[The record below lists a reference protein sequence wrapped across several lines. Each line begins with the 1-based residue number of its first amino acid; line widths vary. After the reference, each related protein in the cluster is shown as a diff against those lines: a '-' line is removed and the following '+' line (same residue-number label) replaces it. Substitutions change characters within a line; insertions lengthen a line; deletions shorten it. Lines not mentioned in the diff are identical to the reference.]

1 MLEFDIKNYPLL
13 KLALPL
19 IGGIV
24 IGWLC
29 DVSLSHTATLF
40 ALSLLA
46 VAVGLS
52 SRLPAWLFGA
62 GATGAMLSVG
72 LFVIT
77 CDKAVETP
85 RWSGRKVACEAQLL
99 EVPHMGG
106 VATRALAYVVAADGS
121 VASGERCEGRVELYF
136 ANSVEAEALR
146 VGEKVRFE
154 AVIENPRNAGN
165 PAEFDVERY
174 MLLKGVSG
182 SVFLPIDG
190 WQSVGMGNVS
200 LQMRALALRDD
211 IVRMY
216 EQQGFEGNALS
227 LLAAFSVG
235 EKRGFPQELKEVY
248 SDAGV
253 SHLLALSGLH
263 LGLFYMVVV
272 TLLGFA
278 GGNRKWYIARE
289 LLALLLLWAFAFVAG
304 LTPSIVRAA
313 LLFSLVSMGR
323 CLRRDSSSLNSLAFA
338 AMAMLLFSPR
348 LLFDISFQLSFSAVL
363 AIMLLTPWLNELLG
377 CDKHGRLYRSA
388 VSLLAVSFSAQVGV
402 LPFVWY
408 YFGTFPLYFL
418 FANLL
423 LVPLA
428 TVLMTLV
435 VWLWVTVP
443 LPPVQQCV
451 AWLLSWLLAF
461 MNGVVE
467 FVASLPAASVM
478 LPQVDVA
485 GACFATFVLTTFFYC
500 VMHRKY
506 LFAAVV
512 SMAAIVAMMLNIF
525 TSNLVDYSDSVLLF
539 NNNKSGAA
547 LVLPQGSEGY
557 VVSSVPK
564 FDSDADRVLLP
575 FMEREGITS
584 VRWLETEYSDSCVSY
599 SNGLLSFA
607 GLRMQLLVDDC
618 WLGDS
623 LQHPVDVLWLC
634 RGFLGPVDRLL
645 EVYPAPC
652 IVLDGSLY
660 AGSRRRLLRECGAAG
675 VGCIDISQLGAVKL
689 KAADGSFSVETM
701 RGK

>member
-29 DVSLSHTATLF
+29 NVDLLYTATLF

-46 VAVGLS
+46 VAAGFS
-52 SRLPAWLFGA
+52 SRLPAWLFGV
-62 GATGAMLSVG
+62 GATGAMLAVG

-85 RWSGRKVACEAQLL
+85 QWSGRKVACEAQLL
-99 EVPHMGG
+99 EVPYMGG
-106 VATRALAYVVAADGS
+106 VATRALAYVVADDGS
-121 VASGERCEGRVELYF
+121 VAGERSEGRVNIYF

-174 MLLKGVSG
+174 MRLKGVGG
-182 SVFLPIDG
+182 SVFLPVGG
-190 WQSVGMGNVS
+190 WQSAGMGNVS

-211 IVRMY
+211 IVKMY
-216 EQQGFEGNALS
+216 ERQGFEGNALS

-235 EKRGFPQELKEVY
+235 EKRGFSQELKEVY

-278 GGNRKWYIARE
+278 GGSRKWYIARE
-289 LLALLLLWAFAFVAG
+289 LLALLLLWVFAFVAG

-313 LLFSLVSMGR
+313 VLFSLVSVGR

-338 AMAMLLFSPR
+338 AMVMLLFSPR

-363 AIMLLTPWLNELLG
+363 AIILLTPWLRELLG
-377 CDKHGRLYRSA
+377 CNKRGRLYRSLVA
-388 VSLLAVSFSAQVGV
+388 LLAVSFSAQVGV

-435 VWLWVTVP
+435 VLLWATVLVP
-443 LPPVQQCV
+443 LVQQCI

-478 LPQVDVA
+478 LPQVSVA
-485 GACFATFVLTTFFYC
+485 GACFTAFMLAAFFYC
-500 VMHRKY
+500 VMRRKY
-506 LFAAVV
+506 LFAALI
-512 SMAAIVAMMLNIF
+512 SMAAVVAVVLNIF
-525 TSNLVDYSDSVLLF
+525 TGKGADYSDSVLLF
-539 NNNKSGAA
+539 NNNKSGVA
-547 LVLPQGSEGY
+547 LVLPQGGEGY

-564 FDSDADRVLLP
+564 FDSDADRVLVP
-575 FMEREGITS
+575 FVEREGITS
-584 VRWLETEYSDSCVSY
+584 VRWLESPYTDSCVSY

-607 GLRMQLLVDDC
+607 GVRMQLLADDC
-618 WLGDS
+618 WLSDS

-634 RGFLGPVDRLL
+634 RGFLGPVERLL
-645 EVYPAPC
+645 EVYPASC

-660 AGSRRRLLRECGAAG
+660 AGSRRRLLRECGTAG

>member
-24 IGWLC
+24 VGWLC
-29 DVSLSHTATLF
+29 NVDLLHTATLF

-46 VAVGLS
+46 VAAGFS
-52 SRLPAWLFGA
+52 SRLPAWLFGV
-62 GATGAMLSVG
+62 GATGAMLAVG

-99 EVPHMGG
+99 EVPYMGG
-106 VATRALAYVVAADGS
+106 VATRALAYVVADAGS
-121 VASGERCEGRVELYF
+121 VAGERSEGCVNIYF
-136 ANSVEAEALR
+136 ANSVEVEALR

-174 MLLKGVSG
+174 MRLKGVSG
-182 SVFLPIDG
+182 SVFLPVGG

-211 IVRMY
+211 IVKMY
-216 EQQGFEGNALS
+216 ERQGFEGNALS

-235 EKRGFPQELKEVY
+235 EKRGFSQELKEVY

-278 GGNRKWYIARE
+278 GGSRKWYIARE
-289 LLALLLLWAFAFVAG
+289 LFALLLLWVFAFVAG

-313 LLFSLVSMGR
+313 VLFSLVSVGR

-338 AMAMLLFSPR
+338 AMVMLLFSPR

-363 AIMLLTPWLNELLG
+363 AIILLTPWLRELFG
-377 CDKHGRLYRSA
+377 CNKRGRLYRSA

-435 VWLWVTVP
+435 ILLWVTVP
-443 LPPVQQCV
+443 VPLVQQCI

-478 LPQVDVA
+478 LPQVGVA
-485 GACFATFVLTTFFYC
+485 GACFTAFMLVAFFYC
-500 VMHRKY
+500 VMRRRY
-506 LFAAVV
+506 LFAALI
-512 SMAAIVAMMLNIF
+512 SMAAVVTVMLNIF
-525 TSNLVDYSDSVLLF
+525 TDNDTDYSDSVLLF
-539 NNNKSGAA
+539 NNNKSGVA

-564 FDSDADRVLLP
+564 FDSDADRVLVP
-575 FMEREGITS
+575 FMEREAITS
-584 VRWLETEYSDSCVSY
+584 VLWLESPYTDSCVSY

-607 GLRMQLLVDDC
+607 GVRMQLLADDC
-618 WLGDS
+618 WLSDS

-634 RGFLGPVDRLL
+634 RGFLGPVERLL
-645 EVYPAPC
+645 EVYPASC

-689 KAADGSFSVETM
+689 KADGGNFSVETM

>member
-1 MLEFDIKNYPLL
+1 M
-13 KLALPL
+13 ALPL

-29 DVSLSHTATLF
+29 NVDLLHTATLF

-46 VAVGLS
+46 VAAGFS
-52 SRLPAWLFGA
+52 SRLPAWLFGV
-62 GATGAMLSVG
+62 GATGAMLAVG

-99 EVPHMGG
+99 EVPYMGG
-106 VATRALAYVVAADGS
+106 VATRALAYVVADGGS
-121 VASGERCEGRVELYF
+121 VADERSEGCVNIYF

-174 MLLKGVSG
+174 MRLKGVSG
-182 SVFLPIDG
+182 SVFLPVGG

-211 IVRMY
+211 IVKMY
-216 EQQGFEGNALS
+216 ERQGFEGNALS

-235 EKRGFPQELKEVY
+235 EKRGFSLELKEVY

-272 TLLGFA
+272 TLLWFA
-278 GGNRKWYIARE
+278 GGSRKWYIARE
-289 LLALLLLWAFAFVAG
+289 LLALLLLWVFAFVAG

-313 LLFSLVSMGR
+313 VLFSLVSVGR

-338 AMAMLLFSPR
+338 AMVMLLFSPR

-363 AIMLLTPWLNELLG
+363 AIILLTPWLRELFG
-377 CDKHGRLYRSA
+377 CNKRGRLYRSA

-443 LPPVQQCV
+443 VPLVQQCI

-478 LPQVDVA
+478 LPQVGVA
-485 GACFATFVLTTFFYC
+485 GACFTAFMLAAFFYC
-500 VMHRKY
+500 VMRRRY
-506 LFAAVV
+506 LFAALI
-512 SMAAIVAMMLNIF
+512 SMAAVVTVMLNIF
-525 TSNLVDYSDSVLLF
+525 TDKGADYSDSVLLF

-564 FDSDADRVLLP
+564 FDSDADRVLVP

-584 VRWLETEYSDSCVSY
+584 VQWLESPYTDSCVSY

-607 GLRMQLLVDDC
+607 GVRMQLLADDC
-618 WLGDS
+618 WLSDS

-634 RGFLGPVDRLL
+634 RGFLGPVERLL
-645 EVYPAPC
+645 EVYPASC

>member
-1 MLEFDIKNYPLL
+1 M
-13 KLALPL
+13 ALPL

-29 DVSLSHTATLF
+29 NVDLLHTATLF

-46 VAVGLS
+46 VAAGFS
-52 SRLPAWLFGA
+52 SRLPAWLFGV
-62 GATGAMLSVG
+62 GATGAMLAVG

-99 EVPHMGG
+99 EVPYMGG
-106 VATRALAYVVAADGS
+106 VATRALAYVVADGGS
-121 VASGERCEGRVELYF
+121 VADERSEGCVNIYF

-174 MLLKGVSG
+174 MRLKGVSG
-182 SVFLPIDG
+182 SVFLPVGG

-211 IVRMY
+211 IVKMY
-216 EQQGFEGNALS
+216 ERQGFEGNALS

-235 EKRGFPQELKEVY
+235 EKRGFSQELKEVY

-263 LGLFYMVVV
+263 LGLFYMVMV

-278 GGNRKWYIARE
+278 GGSRKWYIARE
-289 LLALLLLWAFAFVAG
+289 LLALLLLWVFAFVAG

-313 LLFSLVSMGR
+313 VLFSLVSVGR
-323 CLRRDSSSLNSLAFA
+323 CLRRDSLSLNSLAFA

-363 AIMLLTPWLNELLG
+363 AIILLTPWLRELFG
-377 CDKHGRLYRSA
+377 CNKRGRLYRSA

-443 LPPVQQCV
+443 VPLVQQCI

-478 LPQVDVA
+478 LPQVGVA
-485 GACFATFVLTTFFYC
+485 GACFTAFMLAAFFYC
-500 VMHRKY
+500 VMRRRY
-506 LFAAVV
+506 LFAALI
-512 SMAAIVAMMLNIF
+512 SMAAVVTVMLNIF
-525 TSNLVDYSDSVLLF
+525 TDKGADYSDSVLLF

-564 FDSDADRVLLP
+564 FDSDADRVLVP

-584 VRWLETEYSDSCVSY
+584 VQWLESPYTDSCVSY

-607 GLRMQLLVDDC
+607 GVRMQLLADDC
-618 WLGDS
+618 WLSDS

-634 RGFLGPVDRLL
+634 RGFLGPVERLL
-645 EVYPAPC
+645 EVYPASC

>member
-1 MLEFDIKNYPLL
+1 M
-13 KLALPL
+13 ALPL

-29 DVSLSHTATLF
+29 NVDLLHTATLF

-46 VAVGLS
+46 VAAGFS
-52 SRLPAWLFGA
+52 SRLPAWLFGV
-62 GATGAMLSVG
+62 GATGAMLAVG

-99 EVPHMGG
+99 EVPYMGG
-106 VATRALAYVVAADGS
+106 VATRALAYVVADDGS
-121 VASGERCEGRVELYF
+121 VADERSEGRVNIYF

-174 MLLKGVSG
+174 MRLKGVSG
-182 SVFLPIDG
+182 SVFLPVGG

-211 IVRMY
+211 IVKMY
-216 EQQGFEGNALS
+216 ERQGFEGNALS

-235 EKRGFPQELKEVY
+235 EKRGFSQELKEVY

-278 GGNRKWYIARE
+278 GGSRKWYIARE
-289 LLALLLLWAFAFVAG
+289 LLALLLLWVFAFVAG

-313 LLFSLVSMGR
+313 VLFSLVSVGR

-348 LLFDISFQLSFSAVL
+348 LLFDISFQLSFSALL
-363 AIMLLTPWLNELLG
+363 AIILLTPWINELLG
-377 CDKHGRLYRSA
+377 CNKRGRLYRSA
-388 VSLLAVSFSAQVGV
+388 VSLLAVSFSAQAGV

-435 VWLWVTVP
+435 VQLWVTVP
-443 LPPVQQCV
+443 VPLVQQCI

-478 LPQVDVA
+478 LPQVSVA
-485 GACFATFVLTTFFYC
+485 GACFTAFMLAAFFYC
-500 VMHRKY
+500 VMRRRY
-506 LFAAVV
+506 LFAALI
-512 SMAAIVAMMLNIF
+512 SMAAVVTVMLNIF
-525 TSNLVDYSDSVLLF
+525 TDKGADYSDSVLLF

-564 FDSDADRVLLP
+564 FDSDADRVLVP
-575 FMEREGITS
+575 FMDREAITS
-584 VRWLETEYSDSCVSY
+584 VRWLELPYTDSCVSY

-607 GLRMQLLVDDC
+607 GVRMQLLADDC
-618 WLGDS
+618 WLSDS

-634 RGFLGPVDRLL
+634 RGFLGPVERLL
-645 EVYPAPC
+645 EVYPASC

-675 VGCIDISQLGAVKL
+675 VGCIDVSQLGAVKL

>member
-1 MLEFDIKNYPLL
+1 MLEFEIKNYPLL

-29 DVSLSHTATLF
+29 NVDLLHTATLF

-46 VAVGLS
+46 VAAGFS
-52 SRLPAWLFGA
+52 SRLPAWLFGV
-62 GATGAMLSVG
+62 GATGAMLAVG

-99 EVPHMGG
+99 EVPYMGG
-106 VATRALAYVVAADGS
+106 VATRALAYVVSDDGS
-121 VASGERCEGRVELYF
+121 VAGERSEGRVNIYF

-174 MLLKGVSG
+174 MRLKGVSG
-182 SVFLPIDG
+182 SVFLPVGG
-190 WQSVGMGNVS
+190 WQSAGMGYVS

-211 IVRMY
+211 IVKMY
-216 EQQGFEGNALS
+216 ERQGFEGNALS

-235 EKRGFPQELKEVY
+235 EKRGFSQELKEVY

-278 GGNRKWYIARE
+278 GGSRKWYIARE
-289 LLALLLLWAFAFVAG
+289 LLALLLLWVFAFVAG

-313 LLFSLVSMGR
+313 VLFSLVSVGR

-338 AMAMLLFSPR
+338 AMVMLLFSPR

-363 AIMLLTPWLNELLG
+363 AIILLTPWLRELFG
-377 CDKHGRLYRSA
+377 CNKRGRLYRSL

-443 LPPVQQCV
+443 VPLVQQCI
-451 AWLLSWLLAF
+451 AWLLSWLLTF

-478 LPQVDVA
+478 LPQVGVA
-485 GACFATFVLTTFFYC
+485 GACFTAFMLAAFFYC
-500 VMHRKY
+500 VMRRRY
-506 LFAAVV
+506 LFAALI
-512 SMAAIVAMMLNIF
+512 SMAAVVAVVLNIF
-525 TSNLVDYSDSVLLF
+525 TGKGTDYSDSVLLF

-564 FDSDADRVLLP
+564 FDSDADRVLVP
-575 FMEREGITS
+575 FMERESITS
-584 VRWLETEYSDSCVSY
+584 VRWLESPYADSCVSY
-599 SNGLLSFA
+599 SDGLLSFA
-607 GLRMQLLVDDC
+607 GVRMQLLADDC
-618 WLGDS
+618 WLSDS

-634 RGFLGPVDRLL
+634 RGFLGPVERLL
-645 EVYPAPC
+645 EVYPASC
-652 IVLDGSLY
+652 IVLDGSRY

>member
-1 MLEFDIKNYPLL
+1 MLEFEIKNYPLL

-29 DVSLSHTATLF
+29 NVDLLHTATLF

-46 VAVGLS
+46 VAAGFS
-52 SRLPAWLFGA
+52 SRLPAWLFGV
-62 GATGAMLSVG
+62 GATGAMLAVG

-99 EVPHMGG
+99 EVPYMGG
-106 VATRALAYVVAADGS
+106 VAARALAYVVADDGS
-121 VASGERCEGRVELYF
+121 VADERSEGRVNIFF

-174 MLLKGVSG
+174 MRLKGVSG
-182 SVFLPIDG
+182 SVFLPVGG

-211 IVRMY
+211 IVKMY
-216 EQQGFEGNALS
+216 ERQGFEGNALS

-235 EKRGFPQELKEVY
+235 EKRGFSQELKEVY

-278 GGNRKWYIARE
+278 GGSRKWYIARE
-289 LLALLLLWAFAFVAG
+289 LLALLLLWVFAFVAG

-313 LLFSLVSMGR
+313 VLFSLVSVGR

-338 AMAMLLFSPR
+338 AMVMLLFSPR

-363 AIMLLTPWLNELLG
+363 AIILLTPWLRELFG
-377 CDKHGRLYRSA
+377 CNKRGRLYRSL

-443 LPPVQQCV
+443 VPLVQQCI
-451 AWLLSWLLAF
+451 AWLLSWLLTF

-478 LPQVDVA
+478 LPQVGVA
-485 GACFATFVLTTFFYC
+485 GACFTAFMLAAFFYC
-500 VMHRKY
+500 VMRRRY
-506 LFAAVV
+506 LFAALI
-512 SMAAIVAMMLNIF
+512 SMAAVVALVLNIF
-525 TSNLVDYSDSVLLF
+525 TGKGTDYSDSVLLF
-539 NNNKSGAA
+539 NNNKSGVA
-547 LVLPQGSEGY
+547 LVLPQGDEGY

-564 FDSDADRVLLP
+564 FDSDADRVLVP
-575 FMEREGITS
+575 FMERESITS
-584 VRWLETEYSDSCVSY
+584 VRWLESPYADSCVSY
-599 SNGLLSFA
+599 SDGLLSFA
-607 GLRMQLLVDDC
+607 GVRMQLLADDC
-618 WLGDS
+618 WLSDS

-634 RGFLGPVDRLL
+634 RGFLGPVERLL
-645 EVYPAPC
+645 EVYPASC

-675 VGCIDISQLGAVKL
+675 VGCIDISQLGAVRL

>member
-29 DVSLSHTATLF
+29 NVDLLHTATLF

-46 VAVGLS
+46 VAAGFS
-52 SRLPAWLFGA
+52 SRLPAWLFGV
-62 GATGAMLSVG
+62 GATGAMLAVG

-99 EVPHMGG
+99 EVPYMGG
-106 VATRALAYVVAADGS
+106 VATRALAYVVADDGS
-121 VASGERCEGRVELYF
+121 VADERSEGRVELYF

-174 MLLKGVSG
+174 MRLKGVSG
-182 SVFLPIDG
+182 SVFLPVGG
-190 WQSVGMGNVS
+190 WKSVGMGNVS

-211 IVRMY
+211 IVKMY
-216 EQQGFEGNALS
+216 ERQGFEGNALS

-235 EKRGFPQELKEVY
+235 EKRGFSQELKEVY

-278 GGNRKWYIARE
+278 GGSRKWYIARE
-289 LLALLLLWAFAFVAG
+289 LLALLLLWVFAFVAG

-313 LLFSLVSMGR
+313 VLFSLVSVGR

-338 AMAMLLFSPR
+338 AMVMLLFSPR

-363 AIMLLTPWLNELLG
+363 AIILLTPWLRELLG
-377 CDKHGRLYRSA
+377 CNKRGRLYRSA

-418 FANLL
+418 FANQL

-435 VWLWVTVP
+435 VQLWATVP
-443 LPPVQQCV
+443 VPLVQQCV

-467 FVASLPAASVM
+467 FVASLPVASVM
-478 LPQVDVA
+478 LPQVGVA
-485 GACFATFVLTTFFYC
+485 GACFTAFMLAAFFYC
-500 VMHRKY
+500 VMRRRY
-506 LFAAVV
+506 LFAALI
-512 SMAAIVAMMLNIF
+512 SMAAVVTVMLNIF
-525 TSNLVDYSDSVLLF
+525 TDKGADYSDSVLLF
-539 NNNKSGAA
+539 YNNKSGVA

-564 FDSDADRVLLP
+564 FDSDADRVLVP

-584 VRWLETEYSDSCVSY
+584 VRWLESPYTDSCVSY

-607 GLRMQLLVDDC
+607 GVRMQLLADDC
-618 WLGDS
+618 WLSDS

-634 RGFLGPVDRLL
+634 RGFLGPVERLL
-645 EVYPAPC
+645 EVYPASC

>member
-29 DVSLSHTATLF
+29 NVDLLHTATLF

-46 VAVGLS
+46 VAAGFS
-52 SRLPAWLFGA
+52 SRLPAWLFGV
-62 GATGAMLSVG
+62 GATGAMLAVG

-99 EVPHMGG
+99 EVPYMGG
-106 VATRALAYVVAADGS
+106 VAARALAYVVADDGS
-121 VASGERCEGRVELYF
+121 VADERSEGRVNIYF

-174 MLLKGVSG
+174 MRLKGVSG
-182 SVFLPIDG
+182 SVFLPVGG
-190 WQSVGMGNVS
+190 WQSAGMGYVS

-211 IVRMY
+211 IVKMY
-216 EQQGFEGNALS
+216 ERQGFEGNALS

-235 EKRGFPQELKEVY
+235 EKRGFSQELKEVY

-278 GGNRKWYIARE
+278 GGSRKWYIARE
-289 LLALLLLWAFAFVAG
+289 LLALLLLWVFAFVAG

-313 LLFSLVSMGR
+313 VLFSLVSVGR

-338 AMAMLLFSPR
+338 AMVMLLFSPR

-363 AIMLLTPWLNELLG
+363 AIILLTPWLRELFG
-377 CDKHGRLYRSA
+377 CNKRGRLYRSL

-443 LPPVQQCV
+443 VPLVQQCI
-451 AWLLSWLLAF
+451 AWLLSWLLTF

-478 LPQVDVA
+478 LPQVSVA
-485 GACFATFVLTTFFYC
+485 GACFTAFMLAAFFYC
-500 VMHRKY
+500 VMRRRY
-506 LFAAVV
+506 LFAALI
-512 SMAAIVAMMLNIF
+512 SMAAVVTVMLNIF
-525 TSNLVDYSDSVLLF
+525 TGKGTDYSDSVLLF

-547 LVLPQGSEGY
+547 LVLLQGGEGY

-564 FDSDADRVLLP
+564 FDSDADRVLVP
-575 FMEREGITS
+575 FMEREDITS
-584 VRWLETEYSDSCVSY
+584 VRWLESPYTDSCVNY

-607 GLRMQLLVDDC
+607 GVRMQLLADDC
-618 WLGDS
+618 WLSDS

-634 RGFLGPVDRLL
+634 RGFLGPVERLL
-645 EVYPAPC
+645 EVYPASC

-675 VGCIDISQLGAVKL
+675 VGCIDISQLGAVRL

>member
-1 MLEFDIKNYPLL
+1 M
-13 KLALPL
+13 ALPL

-29 DVSLSHTATLF
+29 NVDLLHTATLF

-46 VAVGLS
+46 VAAGFS
-52 SRLPAWLFGA
+52 SRLPAWLFGV
-62 GATGAMLSVG
+62 GATGAMLAVG

-99 EVPHMGG
+99 EVPYMGG
-106 VATRALAYVVAADGS
+106 VATRALAYVVADDGS
-121 VASGERCEGRVELYF
+121 VADERSEGRVNIYF

-174 MLLKGVSG
+174 MRLKGVSG
-182 SVFLPIDG
+182 SVFLPVGG

-211 IVRMY
+211 IVKMY
-216 EQQGFEGNALS
+216 ERQGFEGNALS

-235 EKRGFPQELKEVY
+235 EKRGFSQELKEVY

-278 GGNRKWYIARE
+278 GGSRKWYIARE
-289 LLALLLLWAFAFVAG
+289 LFALLLLWVFAFVAG

-313 LLFSLVSMGR
+313 VLFSLVSVGR

-338 AMAMLLFSPR
+338 AMVMLLFSPR

-363 AIMLLTPWLNELLG
+363 AIILLTPWINELLG
-377 CDKHGRLYRSA
+377 CNKRGRLYRSA

-435 VWLWVTVP
+435 VQLWVTVP
-443 LPPVQQCV
+443 VPLVQQCI

-478 LPQVDVA
+478 LPQVGVA
-485 GACFATFVLTTFFYC
+485 GACFTAFMLAAFFYC
-500 VMHRKY
+500 VMRRRY
-506 LFAAVV
+506 LFAALI
-512 SMAAIVAMMLNIF
+512 SMAAVVTVMLNIF
-525 TSNLVDYSDSVLLF
+525 TDKGADYSDSVLLF

-547 LVLPQGSEGY
+547 LVLPQGGEGY

-564 FDSDADRVLLP
+564 FDSDADRVLVP
-575 FMEREGITS
+575 FMEREAITS
-584 VRWLETEYSDSCVSY
+584 VRWLESPYTDSSVSY
-599 SNGLLSFA
+599 SDGLLSFA
-607 GLRMQLLVDDC
+607 GVRMQLLADDC
-618 WLGDS
+618 WLSDS

-634 RGFLGPVDRLL
+634 RGFLGPVERLL
-645 EVYPAPC
+645 EVYPASC

-660 AGSRRRLLRECGAAG
+660 AGSRRRLLRECGAEG

-689 KAADGSFSVETM
+689 KADGGSFSVETM

>member
-1 MLEFDIKNYPLL
+1 M
-13 KLALPL
+13 ALPL

-29 DVSLSHTATLF
+29 NVDLLHTATLF

-46 VAVGLS
+46 VAAGFS
-52 SRLPAWLFGA
+52 SRLPAWLFGV
-62 GATGAMLSVG
+62 GATGAMLAIG

-99 EVPHMGG
+99 EVPYMGG
-106 VATRALAYVVAADGS
+106 VATRALAYVVADDGS
-121 VASGERCEGRVELYF
+121 VADERSEGRVNIYF

-174 MLLKGVSG
+174 MRLKGVSG
-182 SVFLPIDG
+182 SVFLPVGG
-190 WQSVGMGNVS
+190 WQSAGMGNVS

-211 IVRMY
+211 IVKMY
-216 EQQGFEGNALS
+216 ERQGFEGNALS

-235 EKRGFPQELKEVY
+235 EKRGFSQELKDVY

-278 GGNRKWYIARE
+278 GGSRKWYIARE
-289 LLALLLLWAFAFVAG
+289 LFALLLLWVFAFVAG

-313 LLFSLVSMGR
+313 VLFSLVSVGR

-338 AMAMLLFSPR
+338 AMVMLLFSPR

-363 AIMLLTPWLNELLG
+363 AIILLTPWLRELFG
-377 CDKHGRLYRSA
+377 CNKRGRLYRSL

-408 YFGTFPLYFL
+408 YFGAFPLYFL

-435 VWLWVTVP
+435 VQLWVTVP
-443 LPPVQQCV
+443 VPPVQQCV

-478 LPQVDVA
+478 LPHVSVT
-485 GACFATFVLTTFFYC
+485 GACFTAFMLVAFFYC
-500 VMHRKY
+500 VMRRRY
-506 LFAAVV
+506 LFAALI
-512 SMAAIVAMMLNIF
+512 SMAAVVTVMLNIF
-525 TSNLVDYSDSVLLF
+525 TDKRTDYSDSVLLF

-564 FDSDADRVLLP
+564 FDSDADRVLVP

-584 VRWLETEYSDSCVSY
+584 VRWLESPYADSCVSY
-599 SNGLLSFA
+599 SDGLLSFA
-607 GLRMQLLVDDC
+607 GVRMQLLADDC
-618 WLGDS
+618 WLSDS

-634 RGFLGPVDRLL
+634 RGFLGPVERLL
-645 EVYPAPC
+645 EVYPASC

-675 VGCIDISQLGAVKL
+675 IGCIDISQLGAVKL

>member
-1 MLEFDIKNYPLL
+1 M
-13 KLALPL
+13 ALPL

-29 DVSLSHTATLF
+29 NVDLLHTATLF

-46 VAVGLS
+46 VAAGFS
-52 SRLPAWLFGA
+52 SRLPAWLFGV
-62 GATGAMLSVG
+62 GATGAMLAIG

-99 EVPHMGG
+99 EVPYMGG
-106 VATRALAYVVAADGS
+106 VATRALAYVVADDGS
-121 VASGERCEGRVELYF
+121 VADERSEGRVNIYF

-174 MLLKGVSG
+174 MRLKGVSG
-182 SVFLPIDG
+182 SVFLPVGG

-211 IVRMY
+211 IVKMY
-216 EQQGFEGNALS
+216 ERQGFEGNALS

-235 EKRGFPQELKEVY
+235 EKRGFSQELKEVY

-278 GGNRKWYIARE
+278 GGSRKWYIARE
-289 LLALLLLWAFAFVAG
+289 LFALLLLWVFAFVAG

-313 LLFSLVSMGR
+313 VLFSLVSVGR

-338 AMAMLLFSPR
+338 AMVMLLFSPR

-363 AIMLLTPWLNELLG
+363 AIILLTPWLSELFG
-377 CDKHGRLYRSA
+377 CNKRGRLYRSL

-435 VWLWVTVP
+435 VQLWATVP
-443 LPPVQQCV
+443 VPLVQQCI

-478 LPQVDVA
+478 LPHVSVT
-485 GACFATFVLTTFFYC
+485 GACFTAFMLVAFFYC
-500 VMHRKY
+500 VMRRRY
-506 LFAAVV
+506 LFAALI
-512 SMAAIVAMMLNIF
+512 SMAAVVTVMLNIF
-525 TSNLVDYSDSVLLF
+525 TDKRTDYSDSVLLF

-557 VVSSVPK
+557 VVSSIPK
-564 FDSDADRVLLP
+564 FDSDADRVLVP

-584 VRWLETEYSDSCVSY
+584 VRWLESLYTDSCVSY
-599 SNGLLSFA
+599 SDGLLSFA
-607 GLRMQLLVDDC
+607 GVRMQLLADDC
-618 WLGDS
+618 WLSDS

-634 RGFLGPVDRLL
+634 RGFLGPVERLL
-645 EVYPAPC
+645 EVYPASC

-675 VGCIDISQLGAVKL
+675 VGCIDISRLGAVKL
-689 KAADGSFSVETM
+689 RGTGDSFSVETM

>member
-29 DVSLSHTATLF
+29 NVDLLHTATLF

-46 VAVGLS
+46 VAAGFS
-52 SRLPAWLFGA
+52 SRLPAWLFGV
-62 GATGAMLSVG
+62 GATGAMLAVG

-99 EVPHMGG
+99 EVPYMGG
-106 VATRALAYVVAADGS
+106 VATRALAYVVADDGS
-121 VASGERCEGRVELYF
+121 VAGERSEGRVNIYF

-174 MLLKGVSG
+174 MRLKGVSG
-182 SVFLPIDG
+182 SVFLPVGG

-211 IVRMY
+211 IVKMY
-216 EQQGFEGNALS
+216 ERQGFEGNALS

-235 EKRGFPQELKEVY
+235 EKRGFSQELKEVY

-278 GGNRKWYIARE
+278 GGSRKWYIARE
-289 LLALLLLWAFAFVAG
+289 LLALLLLWVFAFVAG

-313 LLFSLVSMGR
+313 VLFSLVSVGR

-338 AMAMLLFSPR
+338 AMVMLLFSPR

-363 AIMLLTPWLNELLG
+363 AIILLTPWINELLG
-377 CDKHGRLYRSA
+377 CNKRGRLYRSA

-435 VWLWVTVP
+435 VQLWVTVP
-443 LPPVQQCV
+443 VPLVQQCI

-478 LPQVDVA
+478 LPQVGVA
-485 GACFATFVLTTFFYC
+485 GACFTAFMLAAFFYC
-500 VMHRKY
+500 VMRRRY
-506 LFAAVV
+506 LFTALISMAAVV
-512 SMAAIVAMMLNIF
+512 TVMLNIF
-525 TSNLVDYSDSVLLF
+525 TDKGADYSDSVLLF
-539 NNNKSGAA
+539 NNNKSGVA

-564 FDSDADRVLLP
+564 FDSDADRVLVP

-584 VRWLETEYSDSCVSY
+584 VRWLESPYTDSSVSY

-607 GLRMQLLVDDC
+607 GVRMQLLADDC
-618 WLGDS
+618 WLSDS

-634 RGFLGPVDRLL
+634 RGFLGPVERLL
-645 EVYPAPC
+645 EVYPASC

>member
-1 MLEFDIKNYPLL
+1 M
-13 KLALPL
+13 ALPL

-29 DVSLSHTATLF
+29 NVDLLHTATLF

-46 VAVGLS
+46 VAAGFS
-52 SRLPAWLFGA
+52 SRLPAWLFGV
-62 GATGAMLSVG
+62 GATCAMLAVG

-77 CDKAVETP
+77 CDKAVEAP

-99 EVPHMGG
+99 EVPYMGG
-106 VATRALAYVVAADGS
+106 VATRALAYVVVDDGS
-121 VASGERCEGRVELYF
+121 VADERSEGCVNIYF

-174 MLLKGVSG
+174 MRLKGVSG
-182 SVFLPIDG
+182 SVFLPVGG

-211 IVRMY
+211 IVKMY
-216 EQQGFEGNALS
+216 ERQGFEGNALS

-235 EKRGFPQELKEVY
+235 EKLGFSQELKEVY

-278 GGNRKWYIARE
+278 GGSRKWYIARE
-289 LLALLLLWAFAFVAG
+289 LFALLLLWVFAFVAG

-313 LLFSLVSMGR
+313 VLFSLVSVGR

-338 AMAMLLFSPR
+338 AMVLLLFSPR

-363 AIMLLTPWLNELLG
+363 AIILLTPWINELFG
-377 CDKHGRLYRSA
+377 CNKRGRLYRSL

-435 VWLWVTVP
+435 VQLWVTVP
-443 LPPVQQCV
+443 VPLVQQCI

-478 LPQVDVA
+478 LPQLGVA
-485 GACFATFVLTTFFYC
+485 GACFTAFMLVAFFYC
-500 VMHRKY
+500 VMRRRY
-506 LFAAVV
+506 LFAALI
-512 SMAAIVAMMLNIF
+512 SMAAVVAVVLNIF
-525 TSNLVDYSDSVLLF
+525 TGKGADYSDSVLLF

-547 LVLPQGSEGY
+547 LVLPQGSVGY

-564 FDSDADRVLLP
+564 FDSDADRVLAP

-584 VRWLETEYSDSCVSY
+584 VRWLESPYTDSCVSY

-607 GLRMQLLVDDC
+607 GVRMQLLADDC
-618 WLGDS
+618 WLSDS

-634 RGFLGPVDRLL
+634 RGFLGPVERLL
-645 EVYPAPC
+645 EVYPASC

>member
-29 DVSLSHTATLF
+29 NVDLLHTATLF

-46 VAVGLS
+46 VAAGFS
-52 SRLPAWLFGA
+52 SRLPAWLFGV
-62 GATGAMLSVG
+62 GATGAMLAIG

-77 CDKAVETP
+77 CDKAIETP

-99 EVPHMGG
+99 EVPYMGG
-106 VATRALAYVVAADGS
+106 VATRALAYVVSDDGS
-121 VASGERCEGRVELYF
+121 VAGERSEGRVNIYF

-174 MLLKGVSG
+174 MRLKGVSG
-182 SVFLPIDG
+182 SVFLPVGG
-190 WQSVGMGNVS
+190 WQSAGMGNVS

-211 IVRMY
+211 IVKMY
-216 EQQGFEGNALS
+216 ERQGFEGNALS

-235 EKRGFPQELKEVY
+235 EKRGFSQELKEVY

-278 GGNRKWYIARE
+278 GGSRKWYIARE
-289 LLALLLLWAFAFVAG
+289 LFALLLLWVFAFVAG

-313 LLFSLVSMGR
+313 VLFSLVSVGR

-338 AMAMLLFSPR
+338 AMVMLLYSPR

-363 AIMLLTPWLNELLG
+363 AIILLTPWLRERLG
-377 CDKHGRLYRSA
+377 CNKRGRLYRSL

-435 VWLWVTVP
+435 VYFWVTVP
-443 LPPVQQCV
+443 VPLVQQCV

-478 LPQVDVA
+478 LPQVSVA
-485 GACFATFVLTTFFYC
+485 GACFAAFMLVAFFYC
-500 VMHRKY
+500 VMRRRY
-506 LFAAVV
+506 LFAALI
-512 SMAAIVAMMLNIF
+512 SMAAVVAVVLNIF
-525 TSNLVDYSDSVLLF
+525 TGKGTDYSDSVLLF

-564 FDSDADRVLLP
+564 FDSDADRVLVP
-575 FMEREGITS
+575 FMEREDITS
-584 VRWLETEYSDSCVSY
+584 VRWLESPYTDSCVSY
-599 SNGLLSFA
+599 SDGLLSFA
-607 GLRMQLLVDDC
+607 GVRMQLLADDC
-618 WLGDS
+618 WLSDS

-634 RGFLGPVDRLL
+634 RGFLGPVERLL
-645 EVYPAPC
+645 EVYPASC

>member
-13 KLALPL
+13 KLALPM

-29 DVSLSHTATLF
+29 NVDLLHTATLF

-46 VAVGLS
+46 VAAGFS
-52 SRLPAWLFGA
+52 SRLPAWLFGV
-62 GATGAMLSVG
+62 GATGAMLAIG

-99 EVPHMGG
+99 EVPYMGG
-106 VATRALAYVVAADGS
+106 VATRALAYVVADAGS
-121 VASGERCEGRVELYF
+121 VADERSEGRVNIYF

-174 MLLKGVSG
+174 MRLKGVSG
-182 SVFLPIDG
+182 SVFLPVGG
-190 WQSVGMGNVS
+190 WQSAGMGNVS

-211 IVRMY
+211 IVKMY
-216 EQQGFEGNALS
+216 ERQGFEGNALS

-235 EKRGFPQELKEVY
+235 EKRGFSQELKEVY

-278 GGNRKWYIARE
+278 GGSRKWYIARE
-289 LLALLLLWAFAFVAG
+289 LLALLLLWFFAFVAG

-313 LLFSLVSMGR
+313 VLFSLVSVGR

-338 AMAMLLFSPR
+338 AMVMLLFSPR

-363 AIMLLTPWLNELLG
+363 AIILLTPWINELLG
-377 CDKHGRLYRSA
+377 CNKHGRLYRSL

-435 VWLWVTVP
+435 VQLWVTVP
-443 LPPVQQCV
+443 VPLVQQCI

-478 LPQVDVA
+478 LPQVGVA
-485 GACFATFVLTTFFYC
+485 GACFTAFMLAAFFYC
-500 VMHRKY
+500 VMRRRY
-506 LFAAVV
+506 LFAALI
-512 SMAAIVAMMLNIF
+512 SMAAVVTVMLNIF
-525 TSNLVDYSDSVLLF
+525 TDKGADYSDSVLLF
-539 NNNKSGAA
+539 NNNKSGVA

-564 FDSDADRVLLP
+564 FDSDADRVLVP

-584 VRWLETEYSDSCVSY
+584 VRWLESPYTDSCVSY
-599 SNGLLSFA
+599 SDGLLSFA
-607 GLRMQLLVDDC
+607 GVRMQLLADDC
-618 WLGDS
+618 WLSDS

-634 RGFLGPVDRLL
+634 RGFLGPVERLL
-645 EVYPAPC
+645 EAYPASC

-689 KAADGSFSVETM
+689 KADGGSFSVETM

>member
-1 MLEFDIKNYPLL
+1 M
-13 KLALPL
+13 ALPL

-46 VAVGLS
+46 VAAGLS

-62 GATGAMLSVG
+62 GATGAMLAVG

-77 CDKAVETP
+77 CDKKVESP
-85 RWSGRKVACEAQLL
+85 RWGDGKMACEAQLL

-106 VATRALAYVVAADGS
+106 VATRVLAYVVAADGS

-146 VGEKVRFE
+146 VGEKVRFN

-174 MLLKGVSG
+174 MRLKGVSG
-182 SVFLPIDG
+182 SVFLPIGG

-235 EKRGFPQELKEVY
+235 EKRGFPQELKDVY

-263 LGLFYMVVV
+263 LGLFYMVMV

-304 LTPSIVRAA
+304 LTPSIVRTA
-313 LLFSLVSMGR
+313 LLFSLVSVGR

-377 CDKHGRLYRSA
+377 CDKRGRLYRLA

-478 LPQVDVA
+478 LPQVSVA
-485 GACFATFVLTTFFYC
+485 GACFTAFMLAAFFYC
-500 VMHRKY
+500 VMRRRY
-506 LFAAVV
+506 LFAALI
-512 SMAAIVAMMLNIF
+512 SMAAVVTVMLNIF
-525 TSNLVDYSDSVLLF
+525 TDKETDYSDSVLLF

-547 LVLPQGSEGY
+547 LVMSQGGGAY
-557 VVSSVPK
+557 TLSSVPK

-618 WLGDS
+618 WLSDS

-634 RGFLGPVDRLL
+634 RGFLGPVERLL

>member
-29 DVSLSHTATLF
+29 NVDLLHTATLF

-46 VAVGLS
+46 VAAGFS
-52 SRLPAWLFGA
+52 SRLPAWLFGV
-62 GATGAMLSVG
+62 GATGAMLAVG

-99 EVPHMGG
+99 EVPYMGG
-106 VATRALAYVVAADGS
+106 VATRALAYVVADDGS
-121 VASGERCEGRVELYF
+121 VADERSEGRVNIFF

-174 MLLKGVSG
+174 MRLKGVSG
-182 SVFLPIDG
+182 SVFLPVGG
-190 WQSVGMGNVS
+190 WQSVGMGDVS

-211 IVRMY
+211 IVKMY
-216 EQQGFEGNALS
+216 ERQGVEGNALS

-235 EKRGFPQELKEVY
+235 EKRGFSQELKEVY

-278 GGNRKWYIARE
+278 GGSRKWYIARE
-289 LLALLLLWAFAFVAG
+289 LLALLLLWVFAFVAG

-313 LLFSLVSMGR
+313 VLFSLVSVGR

-363 AIMLLTPWLNELLG
+363 AIILLTPWINELLG
-377 CDKHGRLYRSA
+377 CNKRGRLYRSA

-443 LPPVQQCV
+443 VPLVQQCV

-478 LPQVDVA
+478 LPQVSVA
-485 GACFATFVLTTFFYC
+485 GACFTAFMLAAFFYC
-500 VMHRKY
+500 VMRRRY
-506 LFAAVV
+506 LFAALI
-512 SMAAIVAMMLNIF
+512 SMAAVVAVMLNIF
-525 TSNLVDYSDSVLLF
+525 TGKGADYSDSVLLF
-539 NNNKSGAA
+539 NNNKSGVA

-564 FDSDADRVLLP
+564 FDSDADRVLVP
-575 FMEREGITS
+575 FMDREAITS
-584 VRWLETEYSDSCVSY
+584 VRWLESPYTDSSVSY
-599 SNGLLSFA
+599 SDGLLSFA
-607 GLRMQLLVDDC
+607 GVRMQLLADDC
-618 WLGDS
+618 WLSDS

-634 RGFLGPVDRLL
+634 RGFLGPVERLL
-645 EVYPAPC
+645 EVYPASC

-675 VGCIDISQLGAVKL
+675 VGCIDVSQLGAVKL

>member
-1 MLEFDIKNYPLL
+1 M
-13 KLALPL
+13 ALPL

-29 DVSLSHTATLF
+29 NVDLLHTATLF

-46 VAVGLS
+46 VAAGFS
-52 SRLPAWLFGA
+52 SRLPAWLFGV
-62 GATGAMLSVG
+62 GATGAMLAVG

-99 EVPHMGG
+99 EVPYMGG
-106 VATRALAYVVAADGS
+106 VAARALAYVVADDGS
-121 VASGERCEGRVELYF
+121 VADERSEGRVNIYF

-174 MLLKGVSG
+174 MRLKGVSG
-182 SVFLPIDG
+182 SVFLPVGG
-190 WQSVGMGNVS
+190 WQSAGMGYVS

-211 IVRMY
+211 IVKMY
-216 EQQGFEGNALS
+216 ERQGFEGNALS

-235 EKRGFPQELKEVY
+235 EKRGFSQELKEVY

-278 GGNRKWYIARE
+278 GGSRKWYIARE
-289 LLALLLLWAFAFVAG
+289 LFALLLLWVFAFVAG

-313 LLFSLVSMGR
+313 VLFSLVSVGR

-338 AMAMLLFSPR
+338 AMVMLLFSPR

-363 AIMLLTPWLNELLG
+363 SIILLTPWLRELFG
-377 CDKHGRLYRSA
+377 CNKRGWLYRSL

-435 VWLWVTVP
+435 VYFWVTVP
-443 LPPVQQCV
+443 VPLVQQCV

-478 LPQVDVA
+478 LPQVSVA
-485 GACFATFVLTTFFYC
+485 GACFAAFMLVAFFYC
-500 VMHRKY
+500 VMRRRY
-506 LFAAVV
+506 LFAALI
-512 SMAAIVAMMLNIF
+512 SMAAVVTVMLNIF
-525 TSNLVDYSDSVLLF
+525 TDNDTDYSDSVLLF

-564 FDSDADRVLLP
+564 FDSDADRVLVP
-575 FMEREGITS
+575 FMERESITS
-584 VRWLETEYSDSCVSY
+584 VRWLESPYADSCVSY
-599 SNGLLSFA
+599 SDGLLSFA
-607 GLRMQLLVDDC
+607 GVRMQLLADDC
-618 WLGDS
+618 WLSDS

-634 RGFLGPVDRLL
+634 RGFLGPVERLL
-645 EVYPAPC
+645 EVYPASC

>member
-29 DVSLSHTATLF
+29 NVDLLHTATLF

-46 VAVGLS
+46 VAAGFS
-52 SRLPAWLFGA
+52 SRLPAWLFGV
-62 GATGAMLSVG
+62 GATCAMLAVG

-77 CDKAVETP
+77 CDKAVEAP

-99 EVPHMGG
+99 EVPYMGG
-106 VATRALAYVVAADGS
+106 VATRALAYVVVDDGS
-121 VASGERCEGRVELYF
+121 VADERSEGCVNIYF

-174 MLLKGVSG
+174 MRLKGVSG
-182 SVFLPIDG
+182 SVFLPVGG

-211 IVRMY
+211 IVKMY
-216 EQQGFEGNALS
+216 ERQGFEGNALS

-235 EKRGFPQELKEVY
+235 EKLGFSQELKEVY

-278 GGNRKWYIARE
+278 GGSRKWYIARE
-289 LLALLLLWAFAFVAG
+289 LFALLLLWVFAFVAG

-313 LLFSLVSMGR
+313 VLFSLVSVGR

-338 AMAMLLFSPR
+338 AMVLLLFSPR

-363 AIMLLTPWLNELLG
+363 AIILLTPWINELFG
-377 CDKHGRLYRSA
+377 CNKRGRLYRSL

-435 VWLWVTVP
+435 VQLWVTVP
-443 LPPVQQCV
+443 VPLVQQCI

-478 LPQVDVA
+478 LPQLGVA
-485 GACFATFVLTTFFYC
+485 GACFTAFMLVAFFYC
-500 VMHRKY
+500 VMRRRY
-506 LFAAVV
+506 LFAALI
-512 SMAAIVAMMLNIF
+512 SMAAVVAVVLNIF
-525 TSNLVDYSDSVLLF
+525 TGKGADYSDSVLLF

-547 LVLPQGSEGY
+547 LVLPQGSVGY

-564 FDSDADRVLLP
+564 FDSDADRVLAP

-584 VRWLETEYSDSCVSY
+584 VRWLESPYTDSCVSY

-607 GLRMQLLVDDC
+607 GVRMQLLADDC
-618 WLGDS
+618 WLSDS

-634 RGFLGPVDRLL
+634 RGFLGPVERLL
-645 EVYPAPC
+645 EVYPASC

>member
-1 MLEFDIKNYPLL
+1 MLEFEIKNYPLL

-29 DVSLSHTATLF
+29 NVDLLHTATLF

-46 VAVGLS
+46 VAAGFS
-52 SRLPAWLFGA
+52 SRLPAWLFGV
-62 GATGAMLSVG
+62 GATGAMLAVG

-99 EVPHMGG
+99 EVPYMGG
-106 VATRALAYVVAADGS
+106 VAARALAYVVADDGS
-121 VASGERCEGRVELYF
+121 VADERSEGRVNIYF

-174 MLLKGVSG
+174 MRLKGVSG
-182 SVFLPIDG
+182 SVFLPVGG
-190 WQSVGMGNVS
+190 WQSAGMGYVS

-211 IVRMY
+211 IVKMY
-216 EQQGFEGNALS
+216 ERQGFEGNALS

-235 EKRGFPQELKEVY
+235 EKRGFSQELKEVY

-278 GGNRKWYIARE
+278 GGSRKWYIARE
-289 LLALLLLWAFAFVAG
+289 LLALLLLWVFAFVAG

-313 LLFSLVSMGR
+313 VLFSLVSVGR

-338 AMAMLLFSPR
+338 AMVMLLFSPR

-363 AIMLLTPWLNELLG
+363 AIILLTPWLRELFG
-377 CDKHGRLYRSA
+377 CNKRGRLYRSL

-443 LPPVQQCV
+443 VPLVQQCI
-451 AWLLSWLLAF
+451 AWLLSWLLTF

-478 LPQVDVA
+478 LPQVGVA
-485 GACFATFVLTTFFYC
+485 GACFTAFMLAAFFYC
-500 VMHRKY
+500 VMRRRY
-506 LFAAVV
+506 LFAALI
-512 SMAAIVAMMLNIF
+512 SMAAVVTVMLNIF
-525 TSNLVDYSDSVLLF
+525 TDKGADYSDSVLLF

-564 FDSDADRVLLP
+564 FDSDADRVLVP
-575 FMEREGITS
+575 FMEREDITS
-584 VRWLETEYSDSCVSY
+584 VRWLESPYADSCVSY
-599 SNGLLSFA
+599 SDGLLSFA
-607 GLRMQLLVDDC
+607 GVRMQLLADDC
-618 WLGDS
+618 WLSDS

-634 RGFLGPVDRLL
+634 RGFLGPVERLL
-645 EVYPAPC
+645 EVYPASC

-675 VGCIDISQLGAVKL
+675 VGCIDISQLGAVRL

>member
-1 MLEFDIKNYPLL
+1 M
-13 KLALPL
+13 ALPL

-29 DVSLSHTATLF
+29 NVDLLHTVTLF

-46 VAVGLS
+46 VAAGFS
-52 SRLPAWLFGA
+52 SRLPAWLFGV
-62 GATGAMLSVG
+62 GATGAMLAIG

-99 EVPHMGG
+99 EVPCMGG
-106 VATRALAYVVAADGS
+106 VATRALAYVVADDGS
-121 VASGERCEGRVELYF
+121 VAGERSEGRVNIYF

-174 MLLKGVSG
+174 MRLKGVSG
-182 SVFLPIDG
+182 SVFLPVGG

-211 IVRMY
+211 IVKMY
-216 EQQGFEGNALS
+216 ERQGFEGNALS

-235 EKRGFPQELKEVY
+235 EKRGFSQELKEVY

-278 GGNRKWYIARE
+278 GGSRKSYIARE
-289 LLALLLLWAFAFVAG
+289 LFALLLLWVFAFVAG

-313 LLFSLVSMGR
+313 VLFSLVSVGR

-338 AMAMLLFSPR
+338 AMVMLLFSPR

-363 AIMLLTPWLNELLG
+363 AIILLTPWLRELLG
-377 CDKHGRLYRSA
+377 CNKRGRLYRSL

-443 LPPVQQCV
+443 VPLVQQCI
-451 AWLLSWLLAF
+451 AWLLSWLLTF

-478 LPQVDVA
+478 LPQVSVA
-485 GACFATFVLTTFFYC
+485 GACFTAFMLAAFFYC
-500 VMHRKY
+500 VMRRKY
-506 LFAAVV
+506 LFAAFVAAVAAVTVV
-512 SMAAIVAMMLNIF
+512 LNIF
-525 TSNLVDYSDSVLLF
+525 AKDEGEYSDSVLLF

-564 FDSDADRVLLP
+564 FDSDADRVLVP

-584 VRWLETEYSDSCVSY
+584 VRWLESPYTDSCVSY
-599 SNGLLSFA
+599 SNGLFSFA
-607 GLRMQLLVDDC
+607 GVRMQLLADDC
-618 WLGDS
+618 WLSDS

-634 RGFLGPVDRLL
+634 RGFLGPVERLL
-645 EVYPAPC
+645 EVYPASC

-675 VGCIDISQLGAVKL
+675 DGCIDISQLGAVKL

>member
-1 MLEFDIKNYPLL
+1 M
-13 KLALPL
+13 ALPL

-29 DVSLSHTATLF
+29 NVDLLHTATLF

-46 VAVGLS
+46 VAAGFS
-52 SRLPAWLFGA
+52 SRLPAWLFGV
-62 GATGAMLSVG
+62 GATGAMLAVG

-99 EVPHMGG
+99 EVPYMGG
-106 VATRALAYVVAADGS
+106 VAARALAYVVADDGS
-121 VASGERCEGRVELYF
+121 VADERSEGRVNIFF

-174 MLLKGVSG
+174 MRLKGVSG
-182 SVFLPIDG
+182 SVFLPVGG

-211 IVRMY
+211 IVKMY
-216 EQQGFEGNALS
+216 ERQGFEGNALS

-235 EKRGFPQELKEVY
+235 EKRGFSQELKEVY

-278 GGNRKWYIARE
+278 GGSRKWYIARE
-289 LLALLLLWAFAFVAG
+289 LLALLLLWVFAFVAG

-313 LLFSLVSMGR
+313 VLFSLVSVGR

-338 AMAMLLFSPR
+338 AMVMLLFSPR

-363 AIMLLTPWLNELLG
+363 AIILLTPWLRERLG
-377 CDKHGRLYRSA
+377 CNKRGRLYRSL

-435 VWLWVTVP
+435 VYFWVTVP
-443 LPPVQQCV
+443 VPLVQQCV

-478 LPQVDVA
+478 LPQVSVA
-485 GACFATFVLTTFFYC
+485 GACFAAFMLVAFFYC
-500 VMHRKY
+500 VMRRRY
-506 LFAAVV
+506 LFAALI
-512 SMAAIVAMMLNIF
+512 SMAAVVAVVLNIF
-525 TSNLVDYSDSVLLF
+525 TGKGTDYSDSVLLF

-564 FDSDADRVLLP
+564 FDSDADRVLVP
-575 FMEREGITS
+575 FMEREDITS
-584 VRWLETEYSDSCVSY
+584 VRWLESPYTDSCVSY
-599 SNGLLSFA
+599 SDGLLSFA
-607 GLRMQLLVDDC
+607 GVRMQLLADDC
-618 WLGDS
+618 WLSDS

-634 RGFLGPVDRLL
+634 RGFLGPVERLL
-645 EVYPAPC
+645 EVYPASC

>member
-29 DVSLSHTATLF
+29 NVDLLHTATLF

-46 VAVGLS
+46 VAAGFS
-52 SRLPAWLFGA
+52 SHLPAWLFGV
-62 GATGAMLSVG
+62 GATGAMLAIG

-99 EVPHMGG
+99 EVPCMGG
-106 VATRALAYVVAADGS
+106 VATRALAYVVADDGS
-121 VASGERCEGRVELYF
+121 VTDERSEGRVNIYF

-174 MLLKGVSG
+174 MRLKGVSG
-182 SVFLPIDG
+182 SVFLPVGG

-211 IVRMY
+211 IVKMY
-216 EQQGFEGNALS
+216 ERLGFEGNALS

-235 EKRGFPQELKEVY
+235 EKRGFSQELKEVY

-278 GGNRKWYIARE
+278 GGSRKWCIARE
-289 LLALLLLWAFAFVAG
+289 LLALLLLWVFAFVAG

-313 LLFSLVSMGR
+313 VLFSLVSVGR

-338 AMAMLLFSPR
+338 AMVMLLFSPR

-363 AIMLLTPWLNELLG
+363 AIILLTPWLRELLG
-377 CDKHGRLYRSA
+377 CNKRGRLYRSL

-435 VWLWVTVP
+435 VLLWVTVP
-443 LPPVQQCV
+443 VPFVQQCI

-467 FVASLPAASVM
+467 LVASLPAASVM
-478 LPQVDVA
+478 LPQVGVA
-485 GACFATFVLTTFFYC
+485 GACFTAFMLAAFFYC
-500 VMHRKY
+500 VMRRRY
-506 LFAAVV
+506 MFAALISMAAVV
-512 SMAAIVAMMLNIF
+512 TVMLNIF
-525 TSNLVDYSDSVLLF
+525 TDKGADYSDSVLLF

-547 LVLPQGSEGY
+547 LVLPQGGEGY

-564 FDSDADRVLLP
+564 FDSDADRVLVL
-575 FMEREGITS
+575 FMEREDITS
-584 VRWLETEYSDSCVSY
+584 VRWLESPYTDSCVSY
-599 SNGLLSFA
+599 SDGLLSFA
-607 GLRMQLLVDDC
+607 GVRMQLLADDC
-618 WLGDS
+618 WLSDS

-634 RGFLGPVDRLL
+634 RGFLGPVERLL
-645 EVYPAPC
+645 EVYPASC

-689 KAADGSFSVETM
+689 KAADGRFSVETM

>member
-1 MLEFDIKNYPLL
+1 M
-13 KLALPL
+13 ALPL

-29 DVSLSHTATLF
+29 NVDLLHTATLF

-46 VAVGLS
+46 VAAGFS
-52 SRLPAWLFGA
+52 SRLPAWLFGV
-62 GATGAMLSVG
+62 GATGAMLAVG

-99 EVPHMGG
+99 EVPYMGG
-106 VATRALAYVVAADGS
+106 VAARALAYVVADDGS
-121 VASGERCEGRVELYF
+121 VADERSEGRVNIFF

-174 MLLKGVSG
+174 MRLKGVSG
-182 SVFLPIDG
+182 SVFLPVGG

-211 IVRMY
+211 IVKMY
-216 EQQGFEGNALS
+216 ERQGFEGNALS

-235 EKRGFPQELKEVY
+235 EKRGFSQELKEVY

-278 GGNRKWYIARE
+278 GGSRKWYIARE
-289 LLALLLLWAFAFVAG
+289 LLALLLLWVFAFVAG

-313 LLFSLVSMGR
+313 VLFSLVSVGR

-338 AMAMLLFSPR
+338 AMVMLLFSPR

-363 AIMLLTPWLNELLG
+363 AIILLTPWINELLG
-377 CDKHGRLYRSA
+377 CNKRGRLYRSA

-435 VWLWVTVP
+435 VQLWVTVP
-443 LPPVQQCV
+443 VPLVQQCI

-478 LPQVDVA
+478 LPQVSVA
-485 GACFATFVLTTFFYC
+485 GACFTAFMLAAFFYC
-500 VMHRKY
+500 VMRRRY
-506 LFAAVV
+506 LFAALI
-512 SMAAIVAMMLNIF
+512 SMAAVVTVMLNIF
-525 TSNLVDYSDSVLLF
+525 TDKGADYSDSVLLF

-564 FDSDADRVLLP
+564 FDSDADRVLVP

-584 VRWLETEYSDSCVSY
+584 VRWLESPYTDSSVSY
-599 SNGLLSFA
+599 SDGLLSFA
-607 GLRMQLLVDDC
+607 GVRMQLLADDC
-618 WLGDS
+618 WLSDS

-634 RGFLGPVDRLL
+634 RGFLGPVERLL
-645 EVYPAPC
+645 EVYPASC

-675 VGCIDISQLGAVKL
+675 VGCIDVSQLGAVKL

>member
-1 MLEFDIKNYPLL
+1 M
-13 KLALPL
+13 ALPL

-29 DVSLSHTATLF
+29 NVDLLHTATLF
-40 ALSLLA
+40 VLSLLA
-46 VAVGLS
+46 VAAGFS
-52 SRLPAWLFGA
+52 SRLPAWLFGV
-62 GATGAMLSVG
+62 GATGAMLAIG

-99 EVPHMGG
+99 EVPYMGG
-106 VATRALAYVVAADGS
+106 VATRALAYVVSDDGS
-121 VASGERCEGRVELYF
+121 VAGERSEGRVNIYF

-174 MLLKGVSG
+174 MRLKGVSG
-182 SVFLPIDG
+182 SVFLPVGG

-211 IVRMY
+211 IVKMY
-216 EQQGFEGNALS
+216 ERQGFEGNALS

-235 EKRGFPQELKEVY
+235 EKRGFSQELKEVY

-278 GGNRKWYIARE
+278 GGSRKWYIARE
-289 LLALLLLWAFAFVAG
+289 LFALLLLWVFAFVAG

-313 LLFSLVSMGR
+313 VLFSLVSVGR

-338 AMAMLLFSPR
+338 AMVMLLFSPR

-363 AIMLLTPWLNELLG
+363 AIILLTPWLRERLG
-377 CDKHGRLYRSA
+377 CNKRGRLYRSL

-418 FANLL
+418 FANQL

-435 VWLWVTVP
+435 IQLWVTVP
-443 LPPVQQCV
+443 VPLVQQCI

-478 LPQVDVA
+478 LPQVSVA
-485 GACFATFVLTTFFYC
+485 GACFTAFILVAFFYC
-500 VMHRKY
+500 VMRRRY
-506 LFAAVV
+506 LFAALI
-512 SMAAIVAMMLNIF
+512 SMAAVVALVLNIF
-525 TSNLVDYSDSVLLF
+525 TGKGIDYSDSVLLF
-539 NNNKSGAA
+539 NNNKSGVA
-547 LVLPQGSEGY
+547 LVLPQGDEGY

-564 FDSDADRVLLP
+564 FDSDADRVLVP
-575 FMEREGITS
+575 FMEREAITS
-584 VRWLETEYSDSCVSY
+584 VRWLESPYTDSCVSY

-607 GLRMQLLVDDC
+607 GVRMQLLADDC
-618 WLGDS
+618 WLSDS

-634 RGFLGPVDRLL
+634 RGFLGPVERLL
-645 EVYPAPC
+645 EVYPASC

>member
-1 MLEFDIKNYPLL
+1 ML

-29 DVSLSHTATLF
+29 NVDLLHTATLF

-46 VAVGLS
+46 VAAGFSL
-52 SRLPAWLFGA
+52 RLPAWLFGV
-62 GATGAMLSVG
+62 GATGAMLAIG

-99 EVPHMGG
+99 EVPYMGG
-106 VATRALAYVVAADGS
+106 VATRALAYVVADDGS
-121 VASGERCEGRVELYF
+121 VAGERSEGRVNIYF

-174 MLLKGVSG
+174 MRLKGVSG
-182 SVFLPIDG
+182 SVFLPVGG

-211 IVRMY
+211 IVKMY
-216 EQQGFEGNALS
+216 ERQGFEGNALS

-235 EKRGFPQELKEVY
+235 EKRGFSQELKEVY

-278 GGNRKWYIARE
+278 GGSRKWYIARE
-289 LLALLLLWAFAFVAG
+289 LFALLLLWVFAFVAG

-313 LLFSLVSMGR
+313 VLFSLVSVGR

-338 AMAMLLFSPR
+338 AMVMLLFSPR

-363 AIMLLTPWLNELLG
+363 AIILLTPWLRELFG
-377 CDKHGRLYRSA
+377 CNKRGWLYRSL

-435 VWLWVTVP
+435 IQLWVTVP
-443 LPPVQQCV
+443 VPLVQQCI

-478 LPQVDVA
+478 LPQVSVA
-485 GACFATFVLTTFFYC
+485 GACFTAFMLVAFFYC
-500 VMHRKY
+500 VMRRRY
-506 LFAAVV
+506 LFAALI
-512 SMAAIVAMMLNIF
+512 SMAAVVAVVLNIF
-525 TSNLVDYSDSVLLF
+525 TGKGTDCSDSVLLF
-539 NNNKSGAA
+539 NNNKSGVA
-547 LVLPQGSEGY
+547 LVLPQGDEGY

-564 FDSDADRVLLP
+564 FDSDADRVLVP
-575 FMEREGITS
+575 FMEREAITS
-584 VRWLETEYSDSCVSY
+584 VRWLESPYTDSCVSY

-607 GLRMQLLVDDC
+607 GVRMQLLADDC
-618 WLGDS
+618 WLSDS

-634 RGFLGPVDRLL
+634 RGFLGPVERLL
-645 EVYPAPC
+645 EVYPASC

>member
-29 DVSLSHTATLF
+29 NVDLLHTATLF

-46 VAVGLS
+46 VAAGFS
-52 SRLPAWLFGA
+52 SRLPAWLFGV
-62 GATGAMLSVG
+62 GATGAMLAIG

-99 EVPHMGG
+99 EVPYIGG
-106 VATRALAYVVAADGS
+106 VATRALAYVVADGGS
-121 VASGERCEGRVELYF
+121 VAGERSEGCVNIYF

-174 MLLKGVSG
+174 MRLKGVSG
-182 SVFLPIDG
+182 SVFLPVGG
-190 WQSVGMGNVS
+190 WQSAGMGNVS

-211 IVRMY
+211 IVKMY
-216 EQQGFEGNALS
+216 ERLGFEGNALS

-235 EKRGFPQELKEVY
+235 EKRGFSQELKEVY

-278 GGNRKWYIARE
+278 GGSRRWYIARE
-289 LLALLLLWAFAFVAG
+289 LFALLLLWVFAFVAG

-313 LLFSLVSMGR
+313 VLFSLVSVGR

-338 AMAMLLFSPR
+338 AMVMLLFSPR

-363 AIMLLTPWLNELLG
+363 AIILLTPWINELLG
-377 CDKHGRLYRSA
+377 CNKRGRLYRSL

-435 VWLWVTVP
+435 VQLWATVP
-443 LPPVQQCV
+443 VPLVQQCI

-478 LPQVDVA
+478 LPQVGVA
-485 GACFATFVLTTFFYC
+485 GACFTAFMLAAFFYC
-500 VMHRKY
+500 VMRRIY
-506 LFAAVV
+506 LFAALI
-512 SMAAIVAMMLNIF
+512 SMAAVVTVMLNIF
-525 TSNLVDYSDSVLLF
+525 TDKGTDYSDSVLLF
-539 NNNKSGAA
+539 NNNKSGVA

-564 FDSDADRVLLP
+564 FDSDADRVLVP
-575 FMEREGITS
+575 FMEREAITS
-584 VRWLETEYSDSCVSY
+584 VRWLESPYADSSVSY
-599 SNGLLSFA
+599 SDGLLSFA
-607 GLRMQLLVDDC
+607 GVRMQLLADDC
-618 WLGDS
+618 WLSDS

-634 RGFLGPVDRLL
+634 RGFLGPVERLL
-645 EVYPAPC
+645 EVYPASC

>member
-29 DVSLSHTATLF
+29 NVDLLHTATLF
-40 ALSLLA
+40 VLSLLA
-46 VAVGLS
+46 VAAGFS
-52 SRLPAWLFGA
+52 SRLPAWLFGV
-62 GATGAMLSVG
+62 GATGAMLAIG

-77 CDKAVETP
+77 CDKAIETP

-99 EVPHMGG
+99 EVPYMGG
-106 VATRALAYVVAADGS
+106 VATRALAYVVSDDGS
-121 VASGERCEGRVELYF
+121 VAGERSEGRVNIYF

-174 MLLKGVSG
+174 MRLKGVSG
-182 SVFLPIDG
+182 SVFLPVGG
-190 WQSVGMGNVS
+190 WQSAGMGNVS

-211 IVRMY
+211 IVKMY
-216 EQQGFEGNALS
+216 ERQGFEGNALS

-235 EKRGFPQELKEVY
+235 EKRGFSQELKEVY

-278 GGNRKWYIARE
+278 GGSRKWYIARE
-289 LLALLLLWAFAFVAG
+289 LFALLLLWVFAFVAG

-313 LLFSLVSMGR
+313 VLFSLVSVGR

-338 AMAMLLFSPR
+338 AMVMLLYSPR

-363 AIMLLTPWLNELLG
+363 AIILLTPWLRERLG
-377 CDKHGRLYRSA
+377 CNKRGRLYRSL

-435 VWLWVTVP
+435 VYFWVTVP
-443 LPPVQQCV
+443 VPLVQQCV

-478 LPQVDVA
+478 LPQVSVA
-485 GACFATFVLTTFFYC
+485 GACFAAFMLVAFFYC
-500 VMHRKY
+500 VMRRRY
-506 LFAAVV
+506 LFAALI
-512 SMAAIVAMMLNIF
+512 SMAAVVAVVLNIF
-525 TSNLVDYSDSVLLF
+525 TGKGTDYSDSVLLF

-564 FDSDADRVLLP
+564 FDSDADRVLVP
-575 FMEREGITS
+575 FMEREDITS
-584 VRWLETEYSDSCVSY
+584 VRWLESPYTDSCVSY
-599 SNGLLSFA
+599 SDGLLSFA
-607 GLRMQLLVDDC
+607 GVRMQLLADDC
-618 WLGDS
+618 WLSDS

-634 RGFLGPVDRLL
+634 RGFLGPVERLL
-645 EVYPAPC
+645 EVYPASC

>member
-1 MLEFDIKNYPLL
+1 M
-13 KLALPL
+13 ALPL

-29 DVSLSHTATLF
+29 NVDLLHTATLF

-46 VAVGLS
+46 VAAGFS
-52 SRLPAWLFGA
+52 SRLPAWLFGV
-62 GATGAMLSVG
+62 GATGAMLAVG

-99 EVPHMGG
+99 EVPYMGG
-106 VATRALAYVVAADGS
+106 VAARALAYVVADDGS
-121 VASGERCEGRVELYF
+121 VADERSEGRVNIFF

-174 MLLKGVSG
+174 MRLKGVSG
-182 SVFLPIDG
+182 SVFLPVGG
-190 WQSVGMGNVS
+190 WQSAGMGNVS

-211 IVRMY
+211 IVKMY
-216 EQQGFEGNALS
+216 ERQGFEGNALS

-235 EKRGFPQELKEVY
+235 EKRGFSQELKEVY

-278 GGNRKWYIARE
+278 GGSRKWYIARE
-289 LLALLLLWAFAFVAG
+289 LLALLLLWVFAFVAG

-313 LLFSLVSMGR
+313 VLFSLVSVGR

-338 AMAMLLFSPR
+338 AMVMLLYSPR

-363 AIMLLTPWLNELLG
+363 AIILLTPWLRELFG
-377 CDKHGRLYRSA
+377 CNKRGRLYRSL
-388 VSLLAVSFSAQVGV
+388 VSLLAVSYSAQVGV

-443 LPPVQQCV
+443 VPLVQQCI
-451 AWLLSWLLAF
+451 AWLLSWLLTF

-478 LPQVDVA
+478 LPQVGVA
-485 GACFATFVLTTFFYC
+485 GACFTAFMLAAFFYC
-500 VMHRKY
+500 VMRRRY
-506 LFAAVV
+506 LFAALI
-512 SMAAIVAMMLNIF
+512 SMAAVVALVLNIF
-525 TSNLVDYSDSVLLF
+525 TGKGTDYSDSVLLF

-564 FDSDADRVLLP
+564 FDSDADRVLVP
-575 FMEREGITS
+575 FMERESITS
-584 VRWLETEYSDSCVSY
+584 VRWLESPYADSCVSY
-599 SNGLLSFA
+599 SDGLLSFA
-607 GLRMQLLVDDC
+607 GVRMQLLADDC
-618 WLGDS
+618 WLSDS

-634 RGFLGPVDRLL
+634 RGFLGPVERLL
-645 EVYPAPC
+645 EVYPASC

>member
-29 DVSLSHTATLF
+29 NVDLLHTATLF

-46 VAVGLS
+46 VAAGFS
-52 SRLPAWLFGA
+52 SRLPAWLFGV
-62 GATGAMLSVG
+62 GATGAMLAIG

-99 EVPHMGG
+99 EVPYMGG
-106 VATRALAYVVAADGS
+106 VATRALAYVVADGGS
-121 VASGERCEGRVELYF
+121 VTDERSEGRVNIYF

-174 MLLKGVSG
+174 MRLKGVSG
-182 SVFLPIDG
+182 SVFLPVGG

-211 IVRMY
+211 IVKMY
-216 EQQGFEGNALS
+216 ERLGFEGNALS

-235 EKRGFPQELKEVY
+235 EKRGFSQELKEVY

-278 GGNRKWYIARE
+278 GGSRKWCIARE
-289 LLALLLLWAFAFVAG
+289 LLALLLLWVFAFVAG

-313 LLFSLVSMGR
+313 VLFSLVSVGR

-338 AMAMLLFSPR
+338 AMVMLLFSPR

-363 AIMLLTPWLNELLG
+363 AIILLTPWLRELLG
-377 CDKHGRLYRSA
+377 CNKRGRLYRSL

-435 VWLWVTVP
+435 VLLWVTVP
-443 LPPVQQCV
+443 VPFVQQCI

-478 LPQVDVA
+478 LPQVGVA
-485 GACFATFVLTTFFYC
+485 GACFTAFMLAAFFYC
-500 VMHRKY
+500 VMRRRY
-506 LFAAVV
+506 MFAALISMAAVV
-512 SMAAIVAMMLNIF
+512 TVMLNIF
-525 TSNLVDYSDSVLLF
+525 TDKGADYSDSVLLF

-547 LVLPQGSEGY
+547 LVLPQGGEGY

-564 FDSDADRVLLP
+564 FDSDADRVLVL
-575 FMEREGITS
+575 FMEREDITS
-584 VRWLETEYSDSCVSY
+584 VRWLESPYTDSCVSY
-599 SNGLLSFA
+599 SDGLLSFA
-607 GLRMQLLVDDC
+607 GVRMQLLADDC
-618 WLGDS
+618 WLSDS

-634 RGFLGPVDRLL
+634 RGFLGPVERLL
-645 EVYPAPC
+645 EVYPASC